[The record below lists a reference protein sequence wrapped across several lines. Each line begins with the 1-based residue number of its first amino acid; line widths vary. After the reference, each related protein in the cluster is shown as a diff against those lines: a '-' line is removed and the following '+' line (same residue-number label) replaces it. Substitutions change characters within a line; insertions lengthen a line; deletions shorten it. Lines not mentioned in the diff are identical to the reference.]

1 MGAGGELEE
10 ELEVGTR
17 GRARGGSLRKSWR
30 WELEGELRER
40 GRERER
46 ERQQEL
52 IAPKFVVELVS
63 TGKEQVLIGKT
74 ENTV

>member
-17 GRARGGSLRKSWR
+17 GRARGGSVRKSWR

-40 GRERER
+40 GGER

-52 IAPKFVVELVS
+52 IAPKFVVELV
-63 TGKEQVLIGKT
+63 LIGKT